1 MHQILPSSL
10 TYCSTSWKS
19 GNQQDNIN
27 IRVERARG
35 YTNLLIETVR
45 TRNIEFPFLL
55 CLHNLVCLL
64 CIYSRAA
71 NQGPTPQVPWNS
83 SFSSGFGDHLK
94 AVDRPD
100 SFSRIVSVYLGRD
113 TSENWIHH
121 LIVTIITIHRPP
133 ENGKVRI
140 TPIQV
145 DSTTHTVRDYE
156 RPSGRMAPATT
167 GRLNRIRPGR
177 DFELDGVFLHLVGAR
192 SIYYSNPLSETKE
205 QLACSWWWIS
215 EPGFGLT

>member
-1 MHQILPSSL
+1 MATRIFLLRLWRPEIL
-10 TYCSTSWKS
+10 
-19 GNQQDNIN
+19 N
-27 IRVERARG
+27 
-35 YTNLLIETVR
+35 
-45 TRNIEFPFLL
+45 FHFLL

-71 NQGPTPQVPWNS
+71 NQGPTPQVPWTVRS
-83 SFSSGFGDHLK
+83 AGGFGDHLK

-100 SFSRIVSVYLGRD
+100 SFSRIVSVYLGRA

-121 LIVTIITIHRPP
+121 LIVTIITIDWPP

-145 DSTTHTVRDYE
+145 DSTTHAVRDYE
-156 RPSGRMAPATT
+156 RPSGRMTPATT

-192 SIYYSNPLSETKE
+192 SIGVTRCPNQRTARL
-205 QLACSWWWIS
+205 
-215 EPGFGLT
+215 